1 MNTGLS
7 TLRRTLTKALLAS
20 TLLPATTFAL
30 KKEFTV
36 TMVMPHAD
44 QATETGYKNYLARTD
59 LSLRYV
65 YVHSGSGVSPAQLR
79 ERVLATQPD
88 LIYAWGTPTTLAL
101 AGRHDAPHTEFNLDH
116 LPIVFTEVTDPVASG
131 LLPSLENGRRNLTGV
146 SHVAPLPVQINA
158 MMSYRPF
165 KRIGYLHNPAEPNS
179 AIILKRLQSIASS
192 HGFDVVDA
200 SLSEKNGG
208 PYAADIAPKVAELA
222 LQKIDLLYVGP
233 ITFLAFTHRDAV
245 TQAAM
250 HHKLATFCT
259 TESIVR
265 KSGCLFGL
273 FSNDLNVGRFAG
285 SMTKQILSGEKVARD
300 IPASTLQS
308 FSLLVNMQTAQALE
322 LYPPMLLL
330 NVAEVINA
338 PKQAAFP

>member
-1 MNTGLS
+1 MNAS
-7 TLRRTLTKALLAS
+7 TSSLRRTLTKVLLAG
-20 TLLPATTFAL
+20 TMLPATTFAT
-30 KKEFTV
+30 KKEFTIA
-36 TMVMPHAD
+36 MVMPHDD
-44 QATETGYKNYLARTD
+44 QDTETGYKNYLARTELRLRFVHVRSTG
-59 LSLRYV
+59 LS
-65 YVHSGSGVSPAQLR
+65 PTQLR

-101 AGRHDAPHTEFNLDH
+101 AGRHDAPHAEFNLDH

-131 LLPSLENGRRNLTGV
+131 LLVSLENGRRNLTGV

-158 MMSYRPF
+158 MLSYRPF
-165 KRIGYLHNPAEPNS
+165 KRIGYVHNPAEPNS
-179 AIILKRLQSIASS
+179 AIILQRLKSMAPS
-192 HGFDVVDA
+192 HGFDVIDV
-200 SLSEKNGG
+200 SLPERKAG
-208 PYAADIAPKVAELA
+208 PSPADIAPKIAELA

-250 HHKLATFCT
+250 HYKLPTFCT

-285 SMTKQILSGEKVARD
+285 SMTKQILSGEKLARD
-300 IPASTLQS
+300 IPASTLQR
-308 FSLLVNMQTAQALE
+308 FSLLVNMQTAQQLQ

-338 PKQAAFP
+338 PSPTALR

>member
-1 MNTGLS
+1 MKPATFN
-7 TLRRTLTKALLAS
+7 LRRTLAKALLVG
-20 TLLPATTFAL
+20 TVLPAMTYAS
-30 KKEFTV
+30 KKIFTI
-36 TMVMPHAD
+36 TMVMPHED
-44 QATETGYKNYLARTD
+44 QATEKGYKNYLARTD

-65 YVHSGSGVSPAQLR
+65 YVRSGAEVTPAQLR
-79 ERVLATQPD
+79 EKVLATQPD

-101 AGRHDAPHTEFNLDH
+101 AGRHDSPYADFNLDH
-116 LPIVFTEVTDPVASG
+116 IPIVFTEVTDPVASG
-131 LLPSLENGRRNLTGV
+131 LLTSLENGRRNLTGV

-158 MMSYRPF
+158 MLSYRPF

-179 AIILKRLQSIASS
+179 AIILKRLQSMAPD
-192 HGFDVVDA
+192 HGFDVIEA
-200 SLSEKNGG
+200 SLPEKSGA
-208 PYAADIAPKVAELA
+208 PSAADIAPKVAELA
-222 LQKIDLLYVGP
+222 LQKIELLYVGP

-245 TQAAM
+245 TQAAL
-250 HHKLATFCT
+250 HHKLPTFCT

-285 SMTKQILSGEKVARD
+285 SMSKQILAGEKTARD
-300 IPASTLQS
+300 IPASTLQR

-330 NVAEVINA
+330 NVAEVIHA
-338 PKQAAFP
+338 PKQASLP